1 VSNRSTSPDIGGTNL
16 EVGGAWAGRF
26 SPGSS
31 LAFGR
36 GYARKQLSED
46 GDRAHSAWGF
56 GDVEIV

>member
-1 VSNRSTSPDIGGTNL
+1 MGGTNL

-31 LAFGR
+31 RALGR

-46 GDRAHSAWGF
+46 GDRAHSA
-56 GDVEIV
+56 